1 MALDLATFRAQR
13 PEFDQTED
21 TIVQMALEDAAAQM
35 DAATFGAKF
44 DLAQSFLA
52 AHLLAK
58 SPFGHSARLEEGS
71 ESIYWGEFV
80 RIRRAVTP
88 RFLVL

>member
-1 MALDLATFRAQR
+1 MLDLATFRAQR
-13 PEFDQTED
+13 PEFDKTED
-21 TIVQMALEDAAAQM
+21 SIVEMALDDAASQM
-35 DAATFGAKF
+35 DPKVYGAKF

-58 SPFGHSARLEEGS
+58 SPFGHSARLEEGTD
-71 ESIYWGEFV
+71 SIYWGEFV

-88 RFLVL
+88 RIMVL